1 MSLVNGAPS
10 CEEKADTR
18 PVFAET
24 LNAYLVDVDEDVDDA
39 EDRRG
44 TAADEPVDRR
54 ERGVAQLSHVVRVA
68 AFANVQAEQGQ
79 R

>member
-1 MSLVNGAPS
+1 MSRANGAPS
-10 CEEKADTR
+10 RDEKADTR
-18 PVFAET
+18 PVLAET
-24 LNAYLVDVDEDVDDA
+24 LNAYLVDVDEDVDEA

-44 TAADEPVDRR
+44 TAAVEDELARA
-54 ERGVAQLSHVVRVA
+54 RGVAQISHVVRVA

>member
-1 MSLVNGAPS
+1 M
-10 CEEKADTR
+10 
-18 PVFAET
+18 
-24 LNAYLVDVDEDVDDA
+24 DEA

-44 TAADEPVDRR
+44 TAAVDDELARA
-54 ERGVAQLSHVVRVA
+54 RGVAQISHVVRVA